1 MKILID
7 TREQKA
13 LDFSFQKVERLKL
26 PCGDYGC
33 LINEEEL
40 VPIMFERKSI
50 PDLFGSLSKGY
61 KRFKAMLKRAKAEDI
76 KIVIIIEGSLQ
87 KVLKGYIRSQRPGI
101 SIVKQLFSLRAIY
114 DVDIIFCQNREEMAF
129 YIAYCFEAYKRLK
142 QVR

>member
-13 LDFSFQKVERLKL
+13 LDFFSQKIQKIKL

-33 LINEEEL
+33 LVNDEEL

-61 KRFKAMLKRAKAEDI
+61 KRFKAMLKRAQAENI
-76 KIVIIIEGSLQ
+76 KVVIIIEGSLN
-87 KVLKGYIRSQRPGI
+87 KVLKGYSRSQRSGI

-114 DVDIIFCQNREEMAF
+114 DVDIIFCQNREEMRA
-129 YIAYCFEAYKRLK
+129 YIVYCFDAYKRLK
-142 QVR
+142 QQ